1 MQNGGNRMDSLDLQ
15 ILSCLKENARE
26 NATNIGAKISLSTSA
41 VIERIKKLE
50 ASGLIKQYTAIIN
63 QGISGRELTAF
74 ISVRLEHPKYNQS
87 FCEMVERHEDI
98 AECHYIAGDFDF
110 ILKIVTF
117 SAKTLEDVLNT
128 IKSMEGVSLTRTS
141 VVLST
146 SKQEVC
152 LLPKL

>member
-1 MQNGGNRMDSLDLQ
+1 MDTLDLK
-15 ILSCLKENARE
+15 ILSRLKENARE
-26 NATNIGAKISLSTSA
+26 NATNIGSKINLSTSA

-50 ASGLIKQYTAIIN
+50 SSGLIQQYTTIID
-63 QGISGRELTAF
+63 QEISGRELTAF
-74 ISVRLEHPKYNQS
+74 ISVRLEHPKYNES
-87 FCEMVERHEDI
+87 FCKIVAKHDDI

-110 ILKIVTF
+110 ILKIMTF
-117 SAKTLEDVLNT
+117 SAKSLEEVLNE
-128 IKSMEGVSLTRTS
+128 IKSTVGVSLTRTS